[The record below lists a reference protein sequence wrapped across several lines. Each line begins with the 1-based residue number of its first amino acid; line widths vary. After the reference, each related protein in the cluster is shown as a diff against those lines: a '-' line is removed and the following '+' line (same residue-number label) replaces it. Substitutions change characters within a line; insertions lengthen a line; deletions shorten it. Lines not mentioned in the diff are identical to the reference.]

1 MHTIWFPLYEV
12 LESVLIEIRMVI
24 TSGEGTLT
32 VEEYKE
38 LHGVMEVFYV
48 FNREGVTWVYI
59 FNKTHQH
66 YQTLNICT
74 FH

>member
-1 MHTIWFPLYEV
+1 
-12 LESVLIEIRMVI
+12 MVI